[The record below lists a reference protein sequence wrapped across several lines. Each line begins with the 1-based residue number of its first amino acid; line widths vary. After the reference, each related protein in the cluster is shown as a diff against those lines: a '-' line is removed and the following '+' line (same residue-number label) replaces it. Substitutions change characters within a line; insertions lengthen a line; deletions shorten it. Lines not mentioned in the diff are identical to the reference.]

1 MSFLCI
7 LEKKKQK
14 EQSEKDK
21 QQRQGAPLISEGKN
35 HLIELFVYITRNYF
49 FKYFTFLEYILSF
62 IKLSFT

>member
-1 MSFLCI
+1 MFFLCA

-21 QQRQGAPLISEGKN
+21 QERQSTPLISEGKN
-35 HLIELFVYITRNYF
+35 HLIELFVYITWNYF
-49 FKYFTFLEYILSF
+49 FKYCKFLEHTLSF